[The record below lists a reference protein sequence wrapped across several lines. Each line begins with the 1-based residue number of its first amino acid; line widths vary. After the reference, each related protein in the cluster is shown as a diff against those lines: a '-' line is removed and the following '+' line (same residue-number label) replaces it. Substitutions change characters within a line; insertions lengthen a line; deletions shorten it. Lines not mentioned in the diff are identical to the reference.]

1 MADSNPTPTL
11 THPALPSPFNNTSP
25 PPTLIAQG
33 AEAHL
38 YSTTFLTSAIHAAL
52 KIRPS
57 KPYRH
62 PTLDARLTKQRV
74 LAEARVLAKLASLP
88 GGEVRVPGVLA
99 VDWDLS
105 RGRKGSGGPAGAW
118 LLMEW
123 VEGRCVKDL
132 LREWDAVQ
140 KRGEGRGDTDGGAG
154 EREEDV
160 RRLLRRVGRAVG
172 AMHSKGGV
180 VHGDLTSSNMMV
192 RPLAERYSNGVEDG
206 VQKAGEQTEE
216 AVNLEGEIV
225 LIDFGL
231 ATQSIQDED
240 RAVDLYVLERAF
252 GSTHPRQEAWF
263 KEEVLDSQDGYKGS
277 FKGATVVLKR
287 LEEVRMRGR
296 KRSMVG

>member
-1 MADSNPTPTL
+1 M
-11 THPALPSPFNNTSP
+11 
-25 PPTLIAQG
+25 
-33 AEAHL
+33 
-38 YSTTFLTSAIHAAL
+38 HAAL

-88 GGEVRVPGVLA
+88 TGTGGEDGYRVPALLA
-99 VDWDLS
+99 LDWDLS
-105 RGRKGSGGPAGAW
+105 RGKGRGLGGGEGGGGPGGGGGGGGAW

-123 VEGRCVKDL
+123 VEGRSVKDL
-132 LREWDAVQ
+132 LREWDVVQ
-140 KRGEGRGDTDGGAG
+140 KRMGEQGSGSGESAGVG

-180 VHGDLTSSNMMV
+180 VHGDLTTSNIMV
-192 RPLAERYSNGVEDG
+192 RPVAGQRSNGLVGVVER
-206 VQKAGEQTEE
+206 EPEE
-216 AVNLEGEIV
+216 GQEVVNLEGEIV

-263 KEEVLDSQDGYKGS
+263 KEDVLDSQDGYKGS
-277 FKGATVVLKR
+277 FRTANVVLKR